1 MKYLNNF
8 NITILICCLALNSCS
23 KNENNDS
30 IPFKKSYSLKTR
42 SQSLE
47 AILSNGITSADDL
60 DVLRSNS
67 VYPFCEVSSN
77 LFNNYKSNL
86 IFDEGILACAGSWI
100 GPSLTKNQFKIWYQ
114 ILCHANIT
122 TIENFGFLANVPNE
136 QQYSNITGYGNADAL
151 PGYYQEKLED
161 DCGEGWSECIQPF

>member
-1 MKYLNNF
+1 MF
-8 NITILICCLALNSCS
+8 

-122 TIENFGFLANVPNE
+122 TIENFGFWLTSQMN
-136 QQYSNITGYGNADAL
+136 SNIPILLAMEMLMHYLDIIRKNWKMIVEKDGLNVFSPFKYSHFLINYGDFK
-151 PGYYQEKLED
+151 YV
-161 DCGEGWSECIQPF
+161 C